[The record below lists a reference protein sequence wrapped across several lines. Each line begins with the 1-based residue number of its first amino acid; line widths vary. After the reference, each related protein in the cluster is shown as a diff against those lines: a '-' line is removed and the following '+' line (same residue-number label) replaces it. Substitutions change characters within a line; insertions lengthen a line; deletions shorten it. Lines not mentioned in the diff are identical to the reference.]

1 MRSKILI
8 STSLR
13 NYFCASLSSLPS
25 IPHLKDYLTQP
36 FENKI
41 PIESH
46 CYKKWKQEIGD
57 MVDNHFINGDV
68 ARVTGRQLSYK
79 CQTALGQQYSGSE
92 NSLLSRYDRLLRD
105 IWDFLRQ
112 VSIWLGLD
120 Y

>member
-1 MRSKILI
+1 
-8 STSLR
+8 
-13 NYFCASLSSLPS
+13 
-25 IPHLKDYLTQP
+25 
-36 FENKI
+36 
-41 PIESH
+41 
-46 CYKKWKQEIGD
+46 
-57 MVDNHFINGDV
+57 MVDEHFINGDV

-105 IWDFLRQ
+105 IWDFLHQ